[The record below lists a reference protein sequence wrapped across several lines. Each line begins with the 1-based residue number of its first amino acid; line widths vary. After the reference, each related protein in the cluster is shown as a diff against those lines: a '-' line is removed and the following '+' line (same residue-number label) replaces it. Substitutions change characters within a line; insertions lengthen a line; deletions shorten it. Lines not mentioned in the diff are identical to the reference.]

1 MALKQ
6 RKAVEVL
13 ACAILFFM
21 AAASLM
27 KAGTSAKGSGMGKEQ
42 LEQGWRVG
50 QPVTY
55 QNLTIFPV
63 LSASN
68 LDTSEFATLDDA
80 LASGDAL
87 VTEQG
92 NYLRRNRDGVASPA
106 VVTSNG
112 AQVNQLVLVNRG
124 KRPLLLLAGEVVSGG
139 KQDRIIGKDRL
150 VPVGAA
156 PLPLDV
162 FCVEHGRWTGGSD
175 KFVAGNT
182 MVHPS
187 VREKAAVEQDQS
199 QVWEAVRAPGAAGGV
214 GAAGGALN
222 GAISARADAPAPMIS
237 AETVT
242 TEIESAAHT
251 QSYRKIYQS
260 SRVGNSVEEFTAEM
274 ERRFER
280 ASRDLK
286 GERVV
291 GVVVAYGDEV
301 VWSDDFASSELF
313 ETYWPKLLRS
323 YVVEALTRP
332 ATIERASLE
341 DAQDFLHFR
350 SVAMRNSDNPA
361 FEKTGVHVNEESEP
375 GVYVWR
381 EQSEGRKTEI
391 RIEALMPKQITLHWM
406 KVATQ

>member
-1 MALKQ
+1 MALNL
-6 RKAVEVL
+6 RKPVEVL
-13 ACAILFFM
+13 AGAILFFI

-27 KAGTSAKGSGMGKEQ
+27 NSSTSAKGSGAGTKQ
-42 LEQGWRVG
+42 LEQSWRLG

-68 LDTSEFATLDDA
+68 VDTSEFATLDEA

-92 NYLRRNRDGVASPA
+92 NYLRRNRDGVATPGA
-106 VVTSNG
+106 AISNG

-124 KRPLLLLAGEVVSGG
+124 NRPLLLLAGEVVSGG

-175 KFVAGNT
+175 KFIAGNT

-199 QVWEAVRAPGAAGGV
+199 EVWAAVRAPSAGRAVGAGG
-214 GAAGGALN
+214 GASN
-222 GAISARADAPAPMIS
+222 GAGSARAAAPQPVIS
-237 AETVT
+237 AETID
-242 TEIESAAHT
+242 TEVATAAPT

-260 SRVGNSVEEFTAEM
+260 SRVGNSVEEFTAEI

-280 ASRDLK
+280 ATRDLK
-286 GERVV
+286 AEHVV

-301 VWSDDFASSELF
+301 VWSDDFASADLF

-350 SVAMRNSDNPA
+350 NVAMRDANDPA
-361 FEKTGVHVNEESEP
+361 FEKTGVHVNEESDP
-375 GVYVWR
+375 GVYVWH

-391 RIEALMPKQITLHWM
+391 RIEALVPKQITLHWM
-406 KVATQ
+406 KVATR